1 MSVITSAR
9 NGATRVPT
17 TTLLTKLRRK
27 VGRNS
32 RIRPSTMAN
41 AM

>member
-17 TTLLTKLRRK
+17 TTLLTKLRYLKQETPGSGEHDAERE
-27 VGRNS
+27 
-32 RIRPSTMAN
+32 
-41 AM
+41 